1 MNKREY
7 CETRKS
13 IAYYSGFGGVEIK
26 GVEHG
31 INDYIYFVSGAWYGR
46 KVFHRNKIYYPVNGA
61 PFFRVYGRKVLLGEC
76 IRMGV

>member
-7 CETRKS
+7 CESSKS
-13 IAYYSGFGGVEIK
+13 IAYYSGLGGVEIK

-31 INDYIYFVSGAWYGR
+31 VSDYIYFVSGAWYGR
-46 KVFHRNKIYYPVNGA
+46 KAFHRCKIYYPANGA
-61 PFFRVYGRKVLLGEC
+61 PFFRAYGCKIPLDYC